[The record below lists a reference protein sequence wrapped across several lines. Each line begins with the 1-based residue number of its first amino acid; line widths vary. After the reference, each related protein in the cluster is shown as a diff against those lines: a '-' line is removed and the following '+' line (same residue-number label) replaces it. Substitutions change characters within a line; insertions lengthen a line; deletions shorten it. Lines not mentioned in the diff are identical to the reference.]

1 MIFMRTAGII
11 SEYNPFHRGH
21 AWQIGELR
29 RRLGAETA
37 VVCAMSGSFV
47 QRGDFAVMRTH
58 ARAEAAVRGGA
69 DLVLELPLPWAIASA
84 EGFAAGG
91 VGVLAATGAV
101 DTLVFGSECGDTE
114 TLKAVAAALES
125 ESFAAYL
132 RQGLQEGVSFAAA
145 REAAARKLLGEKA
158 AVLAQPNDILGVEYC
173 KAIARQ
179 AAALMPLA
187 LPRRGVGH
195 DGGAAEGF
203 ASASRIRELLINGAC
218 ADEFLTPESAD
229 DLRARMRGGPR
240 AGDDGKRRAGDPRPS
255 ACADARRT
263 SPPSTAAA
271 RGFTTASTTP
281 CSAKRASRTFSPRQS
296 PSATLMRGCGGCCS
310 PLTSASRRRI
320 SRSACPICACWRATR
335 AGARCSDTMK
345 TTAAAPVLT
354 RSADV
359 RRLDA
364 DAQRLFALTAR
375 AEEQYI
381 LGLSVPCRG
390 EARQRVD
397 DHTGHSL
404 TGIQKGDSP

>member
-1 MIFMRTAGII
+1 MRTAGII

-21 AWQIGELR
+21 ARQIGELR

-145 REAAARKLLGEKA
+145 REAAARKLLGERA

-195 DGGAAEGF
+195 DGGTAEGF
-203 ASASRIRELLINGAC
+203 ASASHIRELLINGAC
-218 ADEFLTPESAD
+218 ADEFLTPESAAICARECAAG
-229 DLRARMRGGPR
+229 RAPVTMGE
-240 AGDDGKRRAGDPRPS
+240 RRAGDPRPS
-255 ACADARRT
+255 ACDARGGLHPLRRRRRGAL
-263 SPPSTAAA
+263 PPLLRRRAARNEHRGHSRRGEVQALRLCAAA
-271 RGFTTASTTP
+271 AAAALGL
-281 CSAKRASRTFSPRQS
+281 PRS
-296 PSATLMRGCGGCCS
+296 DGGS
-310 PLTSASRRRI
+310 
-320 SRSACPICACWRATR
+320 CPRVSLICACWRAMR
-335 AGARCSDTMK
+335 AGARCSD
-345 TTAAAPVLT
+345 A
-354 RSADV
+354 
-359 RRLDA
+359 
-364 DAQRLFALTAR
+364 
-375 AEEQYI
+375 
-381 LGLSVPCRG
+381 
-390 EARQRVD
+390 
-397 DHTGHSL
+397 
-404 TGIQKGDSP
+404 

>member
-1 MIFMRTAGII
+1 MRTAGII

-203 ASASRIRELLINGAC
+203 ASASRIRELLINGGS
-218 ADEFLTPESAD
+218 ADEFLTPESAAICARECAAGRAPVTMANAERAILAR
-229 DLRARMRGGPR
+229 LRAMREEDFAPFDGGEGLYHR
-240 AGDDGKRRAGDPRPS
+240 FYDAVQRETTIDGIL
-255 ACADARRT
+255 
-263 SPPSTAAA
+263 AAA
-271 RGFTTASTTP
+271 KSKRYAYARLRRLLLAVYLGITPEDIPQRVPYLRVLACNARG
-281 CSAKRASRTFSPRQS
+281 REV
-296 PSATLMRGCGGCCS
+296 L
-310 PLTSASRRRI
+310 
-320 SRSACPICACWRATR
+320 
-335 AGARCSDTMK
+335 RCMK
-345 TTAAAPVLT
+345 TTAAAPILT
-354 RSADV
+354 KSAQV

-364 DAQRLFALTAR
+364 AAQRLFALTAC
-375 AEEQYI
+375 AEEQYTLAYPSLAAAKPGSAWTTTPVI
-381 LGLSVPCRG
+381 L
-390 EARQRVD
+390 
-397 DHTGHSL
+397 
-404 TGIQKGDSP
+404 

>member
-1 MIFMRTAGII
+1 
-11 SEYNPFHRGH
+11 
-21 AWQIGELR
+21 
-29 RRLGAETA
+29 
-37 VVCAMSGSFV
+37 MSGNFV

-203 ASASRIRELLINGAC
+203 ASASHIRELLINGAC
-218 ADEFLTPESAD
+218 ADEFLTPESAAICARERAAGRAPVTMANAERAILAR
-229 DLRARMRGGPR
+229 LRAHARGGLRPLRRRRRGTLPPLLRRRAARDDDRGHSRRGEVQALRLCAAAAAVARRLPRRHAGGYPAARALPAR
-240 AGDDGKRRAGDPRPS
+240 AGVS
-255 ACADARRT
+255 
-263 SPPSTAAA
+263 
-271 RGFTTASTTP
+271 
-281 CSAKRASRTFSPRQS
+281 
-296 PSATLMRGCGGCCS
+296 
-310 PLTSASRRRI
+310 
-320 SRSACPICACWRATR
+320 TR
-335 AGARCSDTMK
+335 AGARCSD
-345 TTAAAPVLT
+345 A
-354 RSADV
+354 
-359 RRLDA
+359 
-364 DAQRLFALTAR
+364 
-375 AEEQYI
+375 
-381 LGLSVPCRG
+381 
-390 EARQRVD
+390 
-397 DHTGHSL
+397 
-404 TGIQKGDSP
+404 

>member
-203 ASASRIRELLINGAC
+203 ASASRIRELLINGGS
-218 ADEFLTPESAD
+218 ADEFLTPESAAICARECAAGRAPVTMANAERAILAR
-229 DLRARMRGGPR
+229 LRAMREEDFAPFDGGEGLYHR
-240 AGDDGKRRAGDPRPS
+240 FYDAVQRETTIDGIL
-255 ACADARRT
+255 
-263 SPPSTAAA
+263 AAA
-271 RGFTTASTTP
+271 KSKRYAYARLRRLLLAVYLGITPEDIPQRVPYLRVLACNARG
-281 CSAKRASRTFSPRQS
+281 REV
-296 PSATLMRGCGGCCS
+296 L
-310 PLTSASRRRI
+310 
-320 SRSACPICACWRATR
+320 
-335 AGARCSDTMK
+335 RCMK

-364 DAQRLFALTAR
+364 AAQRLFALTAC
-375 AEEQYI
+375 AEEQYVLAYPDLAAARPGSAWTTDPVI
-381 LGLSVPCRG
+381 L
-390 EARQRVD
+390 
-397 DHTGHSL
+397 
-404 TGIQKGDSP
+404 

>member
-1 MIFMRTAGII
+1 M
-11 SEYNPFHRGH
+11 
-21 AWQIGELR
+21 
-29 RRLGAETA
+29 
-37 VVCAMSGSFV
+37 
-47 QRGDFAVMRTH
+47 
-58 ARAEAAVRGGA
+58 
-69 DLVLELPLPWAIASA
+69 
-84 EGFAAGG
+84 
-91 VGVLAATGAV
+91 

-187 LPRRGVGH
+187 LPRRGVRH

-218 ADEFLTPESAD
+218 ADEFLTPESAAICARERAAGRAPVTMANAERAILAR
-229 DLRARMRGGPR
+229 LRAMREEDFAPFDGGGEGLYHR
-240 AGDDGKRRAGDPRPS
+240 FYDAVQRETTIDGIL
-255 ACADARRT
+255 
-263 SPPSTAAA
+263 AAA
-271 RGFTTASTTP
+271 KSKRYAYARLRRLLLAAYLGVTPEDIPQRVPYLRVLACNSRG
-281 CSAKRASRTFSPRQS
+281 REV
-296 PSATLMRGCGGCCS
+296 L
-310 PLTSASRRRI
+310 
-320 SRSACPICACWRATR
+320 
-335 AGARCSDTMK
+335 RCMK

-364 DAQRLFALTAR
+364 AAQRLFALTAR
-375 AEEQYI
+375 AEEQYTLAYPSLAAAKPGSAWTTDPVI
-381 LGLSVPCRG
+381 L
-390 EARQRVD
+390 
-397 DHTGHSL
+397 
-404 TGIQKGDSP
+404 